1 MRGEGMSSMT
11 NETVK
16 TYGFVRKAD
25 VERLLGRSL
34 PLLFM
39 DLLSFLI
46 IGLIAGWIADML
58 VKGSS
63 FGLIG
68 HIIIG
73 VIGAFI
79 GGFIFRAL
87 GIDAYGLLG
96 SIVMAVIGA
105 VVLLL
110 IIQAFNKRRV
120 V

>member
-1 MRGEGMSSMT
+1 
-11 NETVK
+11 
-16 TYGFVRKAD
+16 
-25 VERLLGRSL
+25 
-34 PLLFM
+34 M

-58 VKGSS
+58 VKGSQ
-63 FGLIG
+63 FGLLGDLIV
-68 HIIIG
+68 G

-79 GGFIFRAL
+79 GGFIFNAL

-110 IIQAFNKRRV
+110 LLNAFNKRKV
-120 V
+120 